1 MIDFMIVMMVINHQR
16 STTTFQLYWSAMQLT
31 PCNCDTHPHHTPPLV
46 VITCHHTSPRAVTRR
61 QVIIGDHDG
70 NMSVLDY
77 LNGASMK
84 QFSYIE

>member
-1 MIDFMIVMMVINHQR
+1 MVVINHQR
-16 STTTFQLYWSAMQLT
+16 STTTFSFCIGVQCNRRRATVTLILT
-31 PCNCDTHPHHTPPLV
+31 TRRPSSSSH
-46 VITCHHTSPRAVTRR
+46 HHTSPRAVTRR

-70 NMSVLDY
+70 SMSVLDY